1 MSNKAKR
8 MSFNLCDETCPALE
22 QMVYGA
28 YDDICKKLD
37 LNDNQREIVFNILIE
52 EYCEKFKDVGTHL
65 LRDALNKCCENVLD
79 LEDRIDELE
88 YEIKNS

>member
-1 MSNKAKR
+1 MSRKSQK
-8 MSFNLCDETCPALE
+8 MSFEMCAETCPALD

-28 YDDICKKLD
+28 YDEICKKLD
-37 LNDNQREIVFNILIE
+37 LEEKQRGIVFNILNEDYIDR
-52 EYCEKFKDVGTHL
+52 FKDVGTHL
-65 LRDALNKCCENVLD
+65 LRDALNSACELILE